1 MSSLISDDVKKIRL
15 DSIDKK
21 ISIIV
26 SQLNIKIKELSNI
39 NMKLK
44 NTEEVIKNG
53 DNINKTHK
61 MWYYD
66 DCKSRVDISKH
77 KDLDIN
83 KYYDVTCYSR
93 RNYKNNKCT
102 TTNTYEIVYPKEINE
117 EILNLELKLSDL
129 QKAREL
135 YL

>member
-1 MSSLISDDVKKIRL
+1 
-15 DSIDKK
+15 
-21 ISIIV
+21 
-26 SQLNIKIKELSNI
+26 
-39 NMKLK
+39 MKLK

-53 DNINKTHK
+53 DYINKTHK

-77 KDLDIN
+77 KALDIN